1 MFQTTTTHNNIPISP
16 FLSHI
21 FSPKN
26 SENCSYDAAGDE
38 LRKLRRRK
46 QTNKQTRGKKNTVPD
61 IFCDYLTLLF
71 QRQVEQLIERRHGYE
86 NYSKQGKTDWKPAP
100 ILLPLFTRAPPLS
113 SARSNKQR
121 TTQASETKREKLR
134 KRGERHKTIRR
145 VDCAAL
151 LHKQL
156 SFYWRNFAKKWN

>member
-86 NYSKQGKTDWKPAP
+86 NYSKQGKTD
-100 ILLPLFTRAPPLS
+100 
-113 SARSNKQR
+113 
-121 TTQASETKREKLR
+121 
-134 KRGERHKTIRR
+134 
-145 VDCAAL
+145 
-151 LHKQL
+151 
-156 SFYWRNFAKKWN
+156 